1 MSLGISQLF
10 FNYLLLSKPLNKRI
24 HVVQKHKM
32 CITSPLAISTCQRAG
47 TSLLFSARDHFY
59 CQVLLEKF
67 LLHRVNFT

>member
-10 FNYLLLSKPLNKRI
+10 FNYLLLNKPLYKRI

-32 CITSPLAISTCQRAG
+32 CFTSPLAISTFQRAR
-47 TSLLFSARDHFY
+47 TSLLVSARDHSY

-67 LLHRVNFT
+67 LLHRVDLA